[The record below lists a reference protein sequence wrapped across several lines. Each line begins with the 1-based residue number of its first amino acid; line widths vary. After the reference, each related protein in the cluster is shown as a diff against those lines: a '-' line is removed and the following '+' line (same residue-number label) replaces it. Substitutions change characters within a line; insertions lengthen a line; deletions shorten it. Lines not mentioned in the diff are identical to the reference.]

1 MPPDVPKRARS
12 FVKDDEKTRRRR
24 NVRAWVL
31 LVVCNI
37 LFALVSVPM
46 QLPGWEFPCWDRW
59 FLILVGLLI
68 WFWHPIGV
76 SLALA
81 YFGREMFLE
90 PGRRPL
96 AGLLFSAV
104 SIATWA
110 ILSARL
116 FPWWEI

>member
-1 MPPDVPKRARS
+1 MSPEVPRRARS
-12 FVKDDEKTRRRR
+12 FVKDDEPVRRRR
-24 NVRAWVL
+24 NIRAWVS
-31 LVVCNI
+31 LVVYNI

-46 QLPGWEFPCWDRW
+46 QLPGWEFPCGDRG
-59 FLILVGLLI
+59 FLISVGLLI
-68 WFWHPIGV
+68 LFWHPIGV

-96 AGLLFSAV
+96 AGILFSAA

-116 FPWWEI
+116 FSY